1 MTIRP
6 IRNDEDL
13 RSALVE
19 IDRLWGAAADTPEGD
34 TLDVLITLVEAY
46 EASRWPT
53 SNLAPFEMLQF
64 AISDM
69 GHSQKELADLLGSR
83 SQASDL
89 LRGRRRVSLAAA
101 QKISAAWKIPIAL
114 LVTPHRTEAA

>member
-13 RSALVE
+13 RSTLAE
-19 IDRLWGAAADTPEGD
+19 IDRLWGAAADTPDGD

-46 EASRWPT
+46 ETSRWPT
-53 SNLAPFEMLQF
+53 LELAPFEILQF

-69 GHSQKELADLLGSR
+69 GRSQKDLASLLGS
-83 SQASDL
+83 
-89 LRGRRRVSLAAA
+89 
-101 QKISAAWKIPIAL
+101 
-114 LVTPHRTEAA
+114 